1 MMEGGMEKGKEH
13 TMKGKW
19 ARGVMVALAASL
31 LVVPAQAK
39 ETEAKQPEMR
49 VEVRAQKPG
58 EEPAVRIWINGKE
71 VKPGEPVP
79 AGAGVQISV
88 HALMDPDGPGG
99 EKVHAGVSS
108 AQCRVRVEARAEK
121 PGEQPKVRMW
131 VNGKEVEPGK
141 NVGAGEEA
149 QVRVYSFTRPG
160 RKDDD
165 RPDKPHIARRTDK
178 ERGVLGVMIAPL
190 DDATAER
197 ADVKAGAVVQG
208 TTPGSVAEKA
218 GLEEGDVITRADGKR
233 IESPQQLAEYIG
245 DRRPGDRVRI
255 EWSRDGR
262 RMSEDVI
269 LGRYEGSRIEA
280 VEREAEGREEKEAP
294 PEKDEPQE
302 GFLGIMISPLT
313 DDIREFAGTDR
324 GVLIN
329 SLTDE
334 SPAAKAGLQAGDV
347 ITHVDD
353 REVGEPGDLVEAM
366 RERKAGDRVHV
377 VYFRKG
383 ERREAR
389 VRLGERPGE
398 GPRRKEGMPLF
409 DLPGD
414 LFGNM
419 PELRKYFEQLR
430 PDLEEWAKRFR
441 EQQGP
446 LRPHGPG
453 PAPQF
458 PRPAPAPKIARPK
471 PEREPYDVGK
481 DIGRILER
489 LERIERRLD
498 EMEKRLGRRER

>member
-1 MMEGGMEKGKEH
+1 MR
-13 TMKGKW
+13 GKW
-19 ARGVMVALAASL
+19 ACWTVVALAASL
-31 LVVPAQAK
+31 LAVPAQAK
-39 ETEAKQPEMR
+39 ETEAKQIEMR
-49 VEVRAQKPG
+49 VDVRARKPG
-58 EEPAVRIWINGKE
+58 EEPA
-71 VKPGEPVP
+71 
-79 AGAGVQISV
+79 
-88 HALMDPDGPGG
+88 
-99 EKVHAGVSS
+99 
-108 AQCRVRVEARAEK
+108 
-121 PGEQPKVRMW
+121 VRMW

-141 NVGAGEEA
+141 NVG
-149 QVRVYSFTRPG
+149 PG
-160 RKDDD
+160 
-165 RPDKPHIARRTDK
+165 DKG
-178 ERGVLGVMIAPL
+178 RGALGVMIAPL

-197 ADVKAGAVVQG
+197 ADVKAGAVIQG
-208 TTPGSVAEKA
+208 TTPGSAAEKA
-218 GLEEGDVITRADGKR
+218 GLREGDVITRVDGKR

-245 DRRPGDRVRI
+245 DRRPGDRVRL

-262 RMSEDVI
+262 RMSEAVI

-294 PEKDEPQE
+294 PTKDEPRE
-302 GFLGIMISPLT
+302 GFLGVMVSPLT
-313 DDIREFAGTDR
+313 DDIREFAGTDS

-353 REVGEPGDLVEAM
+353 REVGQPGDLVEAM
-366 RERKAGDRVHV
+366 RERKVGDRVHV

-398 GPRRKEGMPLF
+398 RPRRKEGTPLF

-419 PELRKYFEQLR
+419 PELQKYFEQLR
-430 PDLEEWAKRFR
+430 PNLEEWAKRFR
-441 EQQGP
+441 EQQGK
-446 LRPHGPG
+446 LRPDMPG

-458 PRPAPAPKIARPK
+458 AKPTPAPKIARPK

-481 DIGRILER
+481 DMGRILER